1 MTLPVILGF
10 LTMAN
15 VESGNWVLNATE
27 REQARK
33 VAEAEDQR
41 IAAGGKPKIH
51 PGKVIKSFLRGL
63 SVFRILI
70 AAMTPGVCR
79 LFFFSIPT

>member
-15 VESGNWVLNATE
+15 VESGNWVMNAVE
-27 REQARK
+27 RQQRRA
-33 VAEAEDQR
+33 AEVEEEKR

-51 PGKVIKSFLRGL
+51 PGNIIKSTLRGL
-63 SVFRILI
+63 SVLRIVI
-70 AAMTPGVCR
+70 AAMAPGVCISP
-79 LFFFSIPT
+79 FYPVA